1 MACKLNNQTFL
12 LSPTEANLV
21 APFSSAQDLTRFQ
34 SASSLVQLF
43 FATMKGFRPVNVKS
57 RGWSGFPKEELT
69 HPAEEV
75 CARADLRLLAVV
87 VVRHDHLEPLGR
99 QLVAPL
105 SCPGQDFWGLVV
117 FLVFGTLNNLFV
129 CLSPTFRHWIPQC
142 CNSRSQCLV
151 PLPLCRY
158 WGLSQGRWPVSKFI
172 WSGIFQLVF
181 PFKPV
186 PVARRQNYCTLEE
199 MRTVLRTTRENP
211 IMLRRFDLQCLTPVI
226 V

>member
-1 MACKLNNQTFL
+1 MAGKLNNQMFL
-12 LSPTEANLV
+12 LSPTVANLV

-57 RGWSGFPKEELT
+57 RGWRGFPKEELT

-117 FLVFGTLNNLFV
+117 FWSSGHLTICLFV
-129 CLSPTFRHWIPQC
+129 CLPPSAIESLNVVIPDH
-142 CNSRSQCLV
+142 SVRSLSHCV
-151 PLPLCRY
+151 DIEVWAKVDDLCRSFY
-158 WGLSQGRWPVSKFI
+158 DHFPI
-172 WSGIFQLVF
+172 CF
-181 PFKPV
+181 PF
-186 PVARRQNYCTLEE
+186 
-199 MRTVLRTTRENP
+199 RTCP
-211 IMLRRFDLQCLTPVI
+211 CCS
-226 V
+226 